1 MNAIIPTE
9 TPSDRMQTTG
19 NILLCLAASA
29 LVGTLLLAF
38 LVANSSVGNSD
49 GLIPGIAR
57 AIGRY
62 FRFVTLITLTAE
74 FLAILLL
81 AIGAARW
88 RFRIIRSPRW
98 VFCALC
104 TAFVGPAMIVLVFTA
119 ALIAAHSIQ
128 MA

>member
-19 NILLCLAASA
+19 NILLCLTASA
-29 LVGTLLLAF
+29 LLGTFLLAF
-38 LVANSSVGNSD
+38 FVANSSVGNSG
-49 GLIPGIAR
+49 GLMPSIAR

-62 FRFVTLITLTAE
+62 VGFVTLIALTSE
-74 FLAILLL
+74 VLAIVVL

-98 VFCALC
+98 VISALC
-104 TAFVGPAMIVLVFTA
+104 TAFVGLAMIVLIVIA
-119 ALIAAHSIQ
+119 SLIATYSVQ

>member
-19 NILLCLAASA
+19 NIFLCLAASA

-38 LVANSSVGNSD
+38 FVANSSVGNSD

-62 FRFVTLITLTAE
+62 FQFVTLITLTSE
-74 FLAILLL
+74 VLAIVVL

-98 VFCALC
+98 VISALC
-104 TAFVGPAMIVLVFTA
+104 TAFVGLAMIVLTFIV
-119 ALIAAHSIQ
+119 ALICTYSI
-128 MA
+128 

>member
-9 TPSDRMQTTG
+9 TPSDRMQTPG

-38 LVANSSVGNSD
+38 FVANSSVGNSD

-62 FRFVTLITLTAE
+62 FRFVTLITLTSE
-74 FLAILLL
+74 VLAIVVL

-98 VFCALC
+98 VISALC
-104 TAFVGPAMIVLVFTA
+104 TAFVGLAMIVLIFIA
-119 ALIAAHSIQ
+119 ALICTYSI
-128 MA
+128 